1 MLYKKIGSTI
11 ICIMSDLRKKKFART
26 RLALAKALSGALAD
40 LSLNDIS
47 VKSLCHEAEVSEATF
62 FNYFPSKQELMAY
75 LAQLWLLELCWQVQS
90 SAETPQGL
98 PAIQHLFAQMAR
110 VCIRSPGLM
119 RELVAWL
126 ARGGRLNDAMELDVL
141 ERKLAFAD
149 LEGIDTVTIKG
160 IDALI
165 VPHLEIAIR
174 KGELPDNAL
183 VPTLLSL
190 LLAIMFGVPLTLLS
204 THPGKIADLYQQ
216 QLQLVWSGVR
226 AAAGGR

>member
-1 MLYKKIGSTI
+1 
-11 ICIMSDLRKKKFART
+11 MSDLRKKKFART